1 MSVRQPTLADV
12 RAARQTIM
20 STAIHTPLVL
30 SELSPDR
37 DTPLWLKL
45 ECLQPT
51 GSFKIRGA
59 TNAIAK
65 LSADQRRR
73 GVICCSTGNH
83 GRAVAHAS
91 RAAGI
96 GATICLSQL
105 VPQTKVEAIEKLGA
119 TVLRVGNTSDEA
131 QLEVDR
137 LVSEEGMVELPPF
150 DHADVIAGQG
160 TIALELLEEKPGL
173 ETLLVPMSGGGLISG
188 VAIAAKALKPE
199 IRIVGLS
206 MDRGAAMAESIGAGR
221 IVDVDEVASLADALG
236 GGIPKD
242 NRYTFA
248 ACREFVDEVVLVN
261 ENEIY
266 AGMHALFHRERLVVE
281 GAAAVSH
288 AAILADKLDV
298 EGPTAIVITG
308 RNVDTR
314 RLADIATGMPVQLG
328 DLRVEALYPSGP

>member
-1 MSVRQPTLADV
+1 MSVPLPTLADV
-12 RAARQTIM
+12 RAARQTIT

-59 TNAIAK
+59 TNAIAN
-65 LSADQRRR
+65 LSADEKRR

-83 GRAVAHAS
+83 GRAVAHAA
-91 RAAGI
+91 RETGI
-96 GATICLSQL
+96 SATICLSKL
-105 VPQTKVEAIEKLGA
+105 VPQTKVEAIEGLGA
-119 TVLRVGNTSDEA
+119 NVLRVGNTSDDA

-137 LVSEEGMVELPPF
+137 LVRVEGMVELPPF

-160 TIALELLEEKPGL
+160 TIALELLEDKPDL
-173 ETLLVPMSGGGLISG
+173 ESLLIPMSGGGLISG
-188 VAIAAKALKPE
+188 IAIAAKALKPD
-199 IRIVGLS
+199 IRLVGLS
-206 MDRGAAMAESIGAGR
+206 MDRGAAMAESIAAGH

-248 ACREFVDEVVLVN
+248 ACRELVDEVVLVT
-261 ENEIY
+261 ESEIY
-266 AGMHALFHRERLVVE
+266 EGMRALFHRERLVAE
-281 GAAAVSH
+281 GAAAVGH
-288 AAILADKLDV
+288 AAIIAGKVDI
-298 EGPTAIVITG
+298 EGPAAIVISG

-314 RLADIATGMPVQLG
+314 RFADIAAGQPVQLG
-328 DLRVEALYPSGP
+328 DLRVDAEYPCGP

>member
-1 MSVRQPTLADV
+1 MSTALPTLADV
-12 RAARQTIM
+12 RAAHATIAATTM
-20 STAIHTPLVL
+20 RTPLIL

-65 LSADQRRR
+65 LSDAEKRR

-91 RAAGI
+91 RQAGI
-96 GATICLSQL
+96 DATICLSKL

-119 TVLRVGNTSDEA
+119 RVLRVGDTSDDA

-137 LVSEEGMVELPPF
+137 LVRDEGMVELPPF

-160 TIALELLEEKPGL
+160 TVALELLEERPEL
-173 ETLLVPMSGGGLISG
+173 ETLLVPMSGGGLIG
-188 VAIAAKALKPE
+188 GIGIAAKALKPS

-206 MDRGAAMAESIGAGR
+206 MDRGAAMAESLVAGH
-221 IVDVDEVASLADALG
+221 IVDVDELPSLADALG
-236 GGIPKD
+236 GGLPKD

-248 ACREFVDEVVLVN
+248 ACQAFVDEVVLVT
-261 ENEIY
+261 EHEIY
-266 AGMHALFHRERLVVE
+266 EGMRALFHRERLVAE
-281 GAAAVSH
+281 GAAAVGH
-288 AAILADKLDV
+288 AALVANKLRVD
-298 EGPTAIVITG
+298 GPAAIVISG

-314 RLADIATGMPVQLG
+314 RFADIASGSPVQLG
-328 DLRVEALYPSGP
+328 HLRVGDR